1 MNYNFDEII
10 DRRHGDYSYSM
21 KWGQSKMVSDMVCM
35 KEIPDTSIALYTA
48 DMDFRCAKPV
58 IKAMHEV
65 ADHGIFGYSR
75 AEEAPGYYEA
85 ITGWFQRRH
94 SWTIRNEEILYVNGT
109 VEAIRQIIGALTMPG
124 EGVIL
129 QRPVYG
135 PFTGAIE
142 YTKRKLVNN
151 ALLEKDKGYY
161 EMDFEDLEEKAASPN
176 NKLLLLCNPHNP
188 VGRIWTDEE
197 LRKVAEICRRNNV
210 IIFADEIHGDLI
222 RRNAVFHPINTV
234 VDPVNIITAT
244 AVNKTFNLAGL
255 HATNLVIRNEEL
267 REKIESALPFIAPT
281 PFTIAATIAAYNEG
295 EEWLEQLIDY
305 LDSNIDFLIE
315 MIHKN
320 PGEITVITTG
330 PLTNLALALTRDSSI
345 AGLIK
350 EAYVLGGCFQIYG
363 NITPVVEYNIFA
375 DPEAAKKVLN
385 SDMPISLIPLDV
397 CENNKFADGML
408 TRDHLSDL
416 EHVGDGPV
424 TRYVC
429 HKFPI
434 YIDLWRE
441 YFQLAG
447 FPMDDVIT
455 AAAAVDETLF
465 TYGKPVFV
473 DVELEGELTRGQ
485 TIAFYGKQIN
495 KYPMKEHKNTK
506 IATKVDG
513 KRFMDMFTETLSGH

>member
-48 DMDFRCAKPV
+48 DMDFRCAKPI
-58 IKAMHEV
+58 IKAMHGV

-109 VEAIRQIIGALTMPG
+109 VEAIRQIIDALTMPG

-255 HATNLVIRNEEL
+255 HATNLVIKNEEL

-305 LDSNIDFLIE
+305 LDSNIDFCMSYMKE
-315 MIHKN
+315 KM
-320 PGEITVITTG
+320 
-330 PLTNLALALTRDSSI
+330 PLSKCRRPEGT
-345 AGLIK
+345 
-350 EAYVLGGCFQIYG
+350 YVLWVDLRNYKMTPSEIHHRIYDKAGVILEGGEMFDDKLGKGFERICV
-363 NITPVVEYNIFA
+363 PSPRALLE
-375 DPEAAKKVLN
+375 EALERIEKVL
-385 SDMPISLIPLDV
+385 
-397 CENNKFADGML
+397 
-408 TRDHLSDL
+408 R
-416 EHVGDGPV
+416 
-424 TRYVC
+424 
-429 HKFPI
+429 
-434 YIDLWRE
+434 
-441 YFQLAG
+441 
-447 FPMDDVIT
+447 
-455 AAAAVDETLF
+455 
-465 TYGKPVFV
+465 
-473 DVELEGELTRGQ
+473 
-485 TIAFYGKQIN
+485 
-495 KYPMKEHKNTK
+495 
-506 IATKVDG
+506 
-513 KRFMDMFTETLSGH
+513 